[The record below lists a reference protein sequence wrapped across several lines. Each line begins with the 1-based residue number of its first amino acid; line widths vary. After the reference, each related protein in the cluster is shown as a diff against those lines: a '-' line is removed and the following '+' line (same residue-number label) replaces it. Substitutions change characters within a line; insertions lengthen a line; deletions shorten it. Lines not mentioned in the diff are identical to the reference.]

1 MGRSRMQG
9 KYSLNF
15 PTVLNTYFFSL
26 YVYGLMLLCGIWFS
40 VISNEVPKLLWMVSW
55 CFNCRIQNIF
65 GVRLFQ
71 ISRSI
76 TVFILLKIMK
86 VYFAEAVARVYIF
99 DSSFQSQL
107 EVFWMIKHIMVT
119 TNSILQKRNHMVG
132 RLFGKK
138 KARDCG
144 ERKRKISNS

>member
-1 MGRSRMQG
+1 M
-9 KYSLNF
+9 LNF
-15 PTVLNTYFFSL
+15 FRL
-26 YVYGLMLLCGIWFS
+26 
-40 VISNEVPKLLWMVSW
+40 ISNEVLKLLWMVI
-55 CFNCRIQNIF
+55 CRLNFQIHNPF

-71 ISRSI
+71 IAMSI